1 MTSQFGDMETLSE
14 FIDDPVFL
22 LSGLV
27 IGPSFMSISLLV
39 LELSGNQ
46 KYSFLSSTQY
56 VETGARTSY
65 GYQIWQE
72 CW

>member
-1 MTSQFGDMETLSE
+1 MTSQFGDMETWSE

-39 LELSGNQ
+39 LELSENQ
-46 KYSFLSSTQY
+46 KYSCLSSTQY
-56 VETGARTSY
+56 LETRTRISY
-65 GYQIWQE
+65 RYQIWQE

>member
-27 IGPSFMSISLLV
+27 IGTSFMSMS
-39 LELSGNQ
+39 
-46 KYSFLSSTQY
+46 
-56 VETGARTSY
+56 
-65 GYQIWQE
+65 
-72 CW
+72 

>member
-1 MTSQFGDMETLSE
+1 MTLQFSDVETSSE
-14 FIDDPVFL
+14 FIDVPVFL

-46 KYSFLSSTQY
+46 KPSCLGSTQY
-56 VETGARTSY
+56 LETGTRTIY
-65 GYQIWQE
+65 GYQSWQE
-72 CW
+72 CL

>member
-1 MTSQFGDMETLSE
+1 MMTSQFGDMETLSE

-27 IGPSFMSISLLV
+27 IGTSFMSMSLLV

-46 KYSFLSSTQY
+46 KYSCLSSTQY
-56 VETGARTSY
+56 LETRIRASY

-72 CW
+72 C

>member
-39 LELSGNQ
+39 LELS
-46 KYSFLSSTQY
+46 
-56 VETGARTSY
+56 
-65 GYQIWQE
+65 
-72 CW
+72 